1 MGSGVVGMDAEKQDT
16 YRSPLWAF
24 TIMPWIA
31 LILFIMLMSINRAA
45 NIWAI
50 SGVWIWDRFVNVY
63 NGSRIWFLIEHPLET
78 IAFIVIMW
86 FVLGLVTSYI
96 CGRILNVPD
105 ASYTRSEAVFT
116 GMAWP
121 IFMPTLIVAAGAL
134 VFTYV
139 WKVATIPFEYAF
151 GLGMQHEEKS
161 AKNGKSLFERILGKR
176 NVGEKNY
183 PPEDS
188 RIN

>member
-1 MGSGVVGMDAEKQDT
+1 MDAEKQDT
-16 YRSPLWAF
+16 SRSHLWALP
-24 TIMPWIA
+24 IMLWIA
-31 LILFIMLMSINRAA
+31 LILFIAVDIYWVT
-45 NIWAI
+45 NIWGVG
-50 SGVWIWDRFVNVY
+50 GVWIWDRFVNIY

-78 IAFIVIMW
+78 IAFIVVMW

-121 IFMPTLIVAAGAL
+121 IFMPTLVFAAGAL
-134 VFTYV
+134 VFTHV
-139 WKVATIPFEYAF
+139 WKAATIPFEYAF

-176 NVGEKNY
+176 NVRDGENY
-183 PPEDS
+183 PPGDS